1 VNGLKVVLAATGS
14 RGDVQPTV
22 ALAMGLCA
30 AGHEVTVCAPPD
42 FESWVRRFGLPFAAV
57 GRDVAAWMAQEAGRI
72 ANPLAFA
79 RLAGRELRHEV
90 AAQFED
96 LEKPVGD
103 ADLVVGVALLFAART
118 LAEARGVPYRHVIV
132 GPQPL
137 PSRHHPPPFLPWQFR
152 NPLLNRTLW
161 RLQRSFVNRF
171 VGRLIDERR
180 ARLGL
185 GPVGDVLDHLG
196 GAGVLVESDAAIA
209 PVPPD
214 VRLPNLQTGH
224 WPLPAVPLPEDL
236 RPFLD
241 AGPPPVY
248 VGFGSMGEPNAQ
260 ATSEAV
266 RRALEGVG
274 ARGVLAGPW
283 EIPGCYTL
291 RGEVAHAPLFARCAV
306 VVHHGGSG
314 TTATAARAGVPQV
327 VVPHWLDQ
335 YNWAYRVHL
344 LGVGPRPVF
353 RHRLSAQRLGGAL
366 AACLSDE
373 AIRTR
378 ARQLAGALAGD
389 DGVARAVAYL
399 EEAART

>member
-1 VNGLKVVLAATGS
+1 VDGLKVVLAATGS

-22 ALAMGLCA
+22 ALAMGLRD
-30 AGHEVTVCAPPD
+30 AGHGVTVCAPPD
-42 FESWVRRFGLPFAAV
+42 FETWVRRFGLPFAAV
-57 GRDVAAWMAQEAGRI
+57 GRDVAAWMAREAARI

-90 AAQFED
+90 TAQFED
-96 LEKPVGD
+96 LEKPVED
-103 ADLVVGVALLFAART
+103 ADLVVGVALLFAGRT

-137 PSRHHPPPFLPWQFR
+137 PSRYHPPPLLPWQFR
-152 NPLLNRTLW
+152 NPLLNRALW

-171 VGRLIDERR
+171 VGRLIDEHR
-180 ARLGL
+180 ARLAL
-185 GPVGDVLDHLG
+185 GRVGDVLDHLG

-236 RPFLD
+236 CAFLD

-248 VGFGSMGEPNAQ
+248 VGFGSMGEPDAL
-260 ATSEAV
+260 ATSEV
-266 RRALEGVG
+266 IRRALERVR

-283 EIPGCYTL
+283 EIPGYTL

-314 TTATAARAGVPQV
+314 TTATAARAGVPQL

-344 LGVGPRPVF
+344 LGVGPRPLF
-353 RHRLSAQRLGGAL
+353 RHRLSAEQLGGAL
-366 AACLSDE
+366 AATLSDE

-389 DGVARAVAYL
+389 GVARAVAYL
-399 EEAART
+399 EEASRT